1 MRGRPVDPNAPLRR
15 PAQPPG
21 GPVAPPPAVQPPP
34 PAGPALGA
42 SRVPA
47 ARPQADLP
55 QTLVREADAQEIK
68 QRVSQHLAQARKDH
82 PHMTRADREQR
93 CLGWINDEVATW
105 YGRVAAQRGTAPS
118 GEEETALARYVF
130 DLLFRAGRLQPLLD
144 DPRFENIHINRY
156 DQVWGDL
163 GSGELV
169 RLPPV
174 AGSDEELRELLQDL
188 ARNTSHGQQEKIFSP
203 EAKPELALRLDDGS
217 RVQAFTGVTPWTCA
231 NIRKHRHRDVTLE
244 NMVKLGLLDRSLQ
257 QFLVAAIHAEKNLMI
272 SGKAGSG
279 KTTLLRALMREY
291 DPDERI
297 ATLESEFELFAHEN
311 EHARQV
317 IALEGREATGESTA
331 DGRAAGEYTLQDLIA
346 PSLRMGTQRTVV
358 GEVRGAEIIAM
369 MQALTSGEGGS
380 LSTIH
385 ARSPYGVFDR
395 IAELYALSRENL
407 SETLAYRQIRNGLD
421 FIVHIEMINERRSGG
436 GRHRYI
442 SHVLE
447 ITGGESAD
455 GKPATNTLFGPD
467 QEAGEVRAV
476 PLMSPACELD
486 LLRAG
491 MPPEALDR
499 PAWEAPLPLRWGGAR

>member
-1 MRGRPVDPNAPLRR
+1 MGGR
-15 PAQPPG
+15 QM
-21 GPVAPPPAVQPPP
+21 
-34 PAGPALGA
+34 
-42 SRVPA
+42 
-47 ARPQADLP
+47 PQA
-55 QTLVREADAQEIK
+55 LVSEADAQFIK
-68 QRVSQHLAQARKDH
+68 QRVSQRLAEERKTN
-82 PHMTRADREQR
+82 PGMTRADREQR

-105 YGRVAAQRGTAPS
+105 YGREAAKRGAPPS

-144 DPRFENIHINRY
+144 DTRFENIHINRY

-163 GSGELV
+163 GNGELV

-174 AGSDEELRELLQDL
+174 ASSDAALREMLQEL
-188 ARNTSHGQQEKIFSP
+188 ARNTSHGQQEKTFSP

-217 RVQAFTGVTPWTCA
+217 RVQAFTGVTPYTCV
-231 NIRKHRHRDVTLE
+231 NIRKHRHRDVTLDDLVE
-244 NMVKLGLLDRSLQ
+244 LGTLDTSLRD
-257 QFLVAAIHAEKNLMI
+257 FLRAAIHAEKNLMI

-297 ATLESEFELFAHEN
+297 ATLETEYELFAHEN
-311 EHARQV
+311 EHARQIV
-317 IALEGREATGESTA
+317 ALEGREATGESTA
-331 DGRAAGEYTLQDLIA
+331 DGRAAGQYTLQDLIA

-385 ARSPYGVFDR
+385 CRSAYGVFDR
-395 IAELYALSRENL
+395 IAELYALARENL
-407 SETLAYRQIRNGLD
+407 SEKLAYRQIRNGLD
-421 FIVHIEMINERRSGG
+421 FIVHVELINERRSGG
-436 GRHRYI
+436 GRHRFV

-447 ITGGESAD
+447 ITGGENQD
-455 GKPATNTLFGPD
+455 GKPATNTVFGPRP
-467 QEAGEVRAV
+467 EAGEVRAV
-476 PLMSPACELD
+476 PLVAPACLLD

-491 MPPEALDR
+491 MPEGALDR
-499 PAWEAPLPLRWGGAR
+499 ATWSRPLPLKWGGAR